1 MYSKRSIF
9 FHIFTHP
16 LTMKDRIKQ
25 LMESQHMTQK
35 SFSEFLEKSQGT
47 ISSIFTGRTRPTL
60 DIIEA
65 IKTKFPEVSINWL
78 LFGTG
83 EMYVSKPETTNESP
97 IEMTDKHEPILTQRI
112 VRNSYNQAIRR
123 LFLPRLFRL
132 REKLKR
138 FVCSTTTRL
147 GRLLFRLPTNNSGSR
162 GRIALLHFPDCFR
175 K

>member
-1 MYSKRSIF
+1 
-9 FHIFTHP
+9 
-16 LTMKDRIKQ
+16 MKDRIKQ

-97 IEMTDKHEPILTQRI
+97 IEMTDKHEPTLFDFNPSEDQNSAKMQNNPDAKNSSKFLQSGNSQAVPAPI
-112 VRNSYNQAIRR
+112 VQTPRKIKEIRV
-123 LFLPRLFRL
+123 FYDDQTW
-132 REKLKR
+132 ET
-138 FVCSTTTRL
+138 FVPAT
-147 GRLLFRLPTNNSGSR
+147 
-162 GRIALLHFPDCFR
+162 D